1 MRTRRSKQK
10 RNIRRNNMSNSN
22 IGILAIVCIVL
33 CSVMLVGSVMNDHK
47 TRKDIPQG
55 WIPTDEDIAYQDSMW
70 NIINQTQ
77 MEVDTIKESIDH
89 IINRLDEIE

>member
-1 MRTRRSKQK
+1 
-10 RNIRRNNMSNSN
+10 MSNSN

-33 CSVMLVGSVMNDHK
+33 CSVMLIGSALNDQK
-47 TRKDIPQG
+47 THTDTPQ

-89 IINRLDEIE
+89 IIDRLDEMQ

>member
-1 MRTRRSKQK
+1 
-10 RNIRRNNMSNSN
+10 MSNSN

-47 TRKDIPQG
+47 THTSTPQ

-89 IINRLDEIE
+89 IIDRLDEMQ

>member
-1 MRTRRSKQK
+1 
-10 RNIRRNNMSNSN
+10 MSNSN
-22 IGILAIVCIVL
+22 IGIIAIVCIVL
-33 CSVMLVGSVMNDHK
+33 CSVMLIGSVMNDPK
-47 TRKDIPQG
+47 TSKDIPQG
-55 WIPTDEDIAYQDSMW
+55 WIPTMEDIAYQDSMW

>member
-1 MRTRRSKQK
+1 
-10 RNIRRNNMSNSN
+10 MSNSN
-22 IGILAIVCIVL
+22 ISIIAITCIVL
-33 CSVMLVGSVMNDHK
+33 FSVMLIGSVMSDHT
-47 TRKDIPQG
+47 TREDIPQG
-55 WIPTDEDIAYQDSMW
+55 WIPTEEDIAYQDSMW

>member
-1 MRTRRSKQK
+1 
-10 RNIRRNNMSNSN
+10 MSNSN
-22 IGILAIVCIVL
+22 ISVIAITCIVL
-33 CSVMLVGSVMNDHK
+33 FSVMLIGSVMSDHT

-55 WIPTDEDIAYQDSMW
+55 WIPTEEDIAYQDSMW